1 MDFSRF
7 KPNLPSSNLKDNP
20 PGRKIMLSQLSQ
32 VVLILK
38 GVLETTGMW
47 TVLFLCQINFI
58 FFQITKLLTME
69 VGQWKEFDAIIIFY
83 KQKEWETF

>member
-7 KPNLPSSNLKDNP
+7 KPYLPSSNLKDNP
-20 PGRKIMLSQLSQ
+20 TDREIMLSQLSQ

-47 TVLFLCQINFI
+47 TLALLFICQISFI

-69 VGQWKEFDAIIIFY
+69 VGQ
-83 KQKEWETF
+83 